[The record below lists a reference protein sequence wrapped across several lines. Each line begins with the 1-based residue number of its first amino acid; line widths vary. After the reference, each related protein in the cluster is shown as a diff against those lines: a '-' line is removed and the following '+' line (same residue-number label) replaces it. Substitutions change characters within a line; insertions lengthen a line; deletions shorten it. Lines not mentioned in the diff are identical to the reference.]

1 MNTEKLFSELADLGV
16 CASGRRL
23 WRQSRKDVDMII
35 KVWKKWPEYWVE
47 HSEGALA
54 IVRKYFNLD
63 TDLDR
68 LASCNL
74 FLDHTQDVELDSD
87 TAVFFVGNSN
97 CTVRVK
103 DWATV
108 KIYCF
113 NHANIRL
120 KCGAHSY
127 VNIEAYDHSQVSILS
142 NKGKCKI
149 YAYDQSQIKDN
160 GNPVSIARKDITRGS
175 VFNGEEVK

>member
-23 WRQSRKDVDMII
+23 WRQSSKDVDMII

-54 IVRKYFNLD
+54 IVRKYFNLE
-63 TDLDR
+63 TDLDK

-97 CTVRVK
+97 CTVWVK
-103 DWATV
+103 EWATV
-108 KIYCF
+108 KVYCF
-113 NHANIRL
+113 NNANIRIE
-120 KCGAHSY
+120 CGTNSY
-127 VNIEAYDHSQVSILS
+127 VNIETYDHAQVSILS

-149 YAYDQSQIKDN
+149 YAYDQSQIEDN
-160 GNPVSIARKDITRGS
+160 GNPTSITRKDITRGS
-175 VFNGEEVK
+175 LFNGEEVK